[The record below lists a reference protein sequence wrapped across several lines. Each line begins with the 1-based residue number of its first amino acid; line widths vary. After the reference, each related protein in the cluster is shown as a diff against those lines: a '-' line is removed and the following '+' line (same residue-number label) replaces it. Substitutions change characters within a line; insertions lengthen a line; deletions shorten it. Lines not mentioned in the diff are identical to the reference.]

1 MIPGPKRQCV
11 PERLS
16 ARRAIRLRP
25 DEDVP
30 RSTYSAG
37 ELATR
42 SRSKKVSYEIRN
54 SRSSFDHDNSITKG
68 AVIVDGSPDMRELSV
83 AELRT
88 SHGVPQGINER

>member
-1 MIPGPKRQCV
+1 MIPGLNDEVCRIVGSTSDQA
-11 PERLS
+11 S
-16 ARRAIRLRP
+16 ACRGRVL
-25 DEDVP
+25 

-42 SRSKKVSYEIRN
+42 PRSKIVSYEIRS